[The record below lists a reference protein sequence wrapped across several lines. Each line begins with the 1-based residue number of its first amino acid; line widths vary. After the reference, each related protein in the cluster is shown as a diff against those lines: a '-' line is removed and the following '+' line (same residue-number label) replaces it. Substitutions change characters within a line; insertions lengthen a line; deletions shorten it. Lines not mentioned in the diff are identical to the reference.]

1 MIQCFDQLDKMERAQ
16 FLCNECGKGFVDDVN
31 LGLHQY
37 AVHTE
42 KPFECA
48 QCGEKGS
55 GVQKFLNNIVAQ
67 THEDCVW
74 RETREA
80 STVQPVWQN
89 LANKRKAYPTREK
102 PPFLRIAVDL
112 LL

>member
-1 MIQCFDQLDKMERAQ
+1 MIQLDKMERAQ
-16 FLCNECGKGFVDDVN
+16 FLCNECGKGFVDGVN

-48 QCGEKGS
+48 QR
-55 GVQKFLNNIVAQ
+55 Q
-67 THEDCVW
+67 
-74 RETREA
+74 
-80 STVQPVWQN
+80 
-89 LANKRKAYPTREK
+89 AYPTLEK
-102 PPFLRIAVDL
+102 PPFEFRIVADL